1 MHTIDARCIRTTRD
15 TASTFNPGT
24 YRGEGTL
31 HVSPK
36 DLDFFE
42 TTLRHNLF
50 SLVAFRSFFRRILEK
65 FGLRRLP
72 DMASR

>member
-1 MHTIDARCIRTTRD
+1 M
-15 TASTFNPGT
+15 NENVQ
-24 YRGEGTL
+24 RGGNVKCFPERL
-31 HVSPK
+31 
-36 DLDFFE
+36 LDFFE

-65 FGLRRLP
+65 FGLQRLP